1 MTLGPLALPPCW
13 EFQSAGF
20 LDLRAM
26 KYPTSLSQLLHA
38 DIGRSLLEAMS
49 PTFVIFDRDLQLS
62 EVLIALH

>member
-1 MTLGPLALPPCW
+1 
-13 EFQSAGF
+13 
-20 LDLRAM
+20 M

-49 PTFVIFDRDLQLS
+49 PTFLIFDRDLQLS